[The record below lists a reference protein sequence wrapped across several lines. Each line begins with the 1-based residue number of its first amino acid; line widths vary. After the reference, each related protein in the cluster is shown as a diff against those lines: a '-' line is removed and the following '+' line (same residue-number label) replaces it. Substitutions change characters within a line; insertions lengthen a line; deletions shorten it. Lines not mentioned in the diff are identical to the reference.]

1 MFDLPILKS
10 KILSFKR
17 DYKINYFILNN
28 IFWYDNFFRIKK
40 QKKYNDFILF
50 FCNNLKYQTEIIA
63 CLFYLQLKFIEKKL
77 FISFDLNLM
86 TIKVKMNQVIIYI
99 DPKIKIINLN
109 NQQRNHLLKIYR
121 LKKKNNINEIFKFDK
136 FIIYN
141 TLFLLK
147 LKEYIKVEDNYIK
160 IFCYDN
166 LLG

>member
-10 KILSFKR
+10 KILNFQR
-17 DYKINYFILNN
+17 DYEINYFILNN

-40 QKKYNDFILF
+40 QQKYNNFILF
-50 FCNNLKYQTEIIA
+50 FCNNLKYQSEIIA

-121 LKKKNNINEIFKFDK
+121 LKKNNINEIFKFDR

-141 TLFLLK
+141 TLFLFK
-147 LKEYIKVEDNYIK
+147 LKEYIKVKDKYIK

-166 LLG
+166 LLS